1 MSAACGLEGEQN
13 GRLQAVGVPVFV
25 DEHVI
30 EAAADV
36 VGNGCV
42 AGTLKCRRA
51 SGGDLVLLIRAAHD
65 DPQGLIGQGRC
76 SAFASSQ
83 GARIQISSS
92 SSVVRMTGIAF
103 SWIGSTTAFASVVRK
118 RKRTSPEGN
127 DGETA
132 AARTLPGYRV
142 DRLAGVRELV
152 GVTGSIPVVPT
163 NSNS

>member
-1 MSAACGLEGEQN
+1 MSAACGLEDEQN

-92 SSVVRMTGIAF
+92 SSVVRMTGIA
-103 SWIGSTTAFASVVRK
+103 TTAFASVVRK